1 MMEVHHGKN
10 VCDYRK
16 RYCRKYGC
24 NGGIIREV
32 STKEELSELMERMPY
47 IQTIQ
52 APNGKVRRELYEL
65 SMKKF
70 DDVEWVKVIKSVY
83 LRMEDRRYEDFEPG
97 YMEKAKQFL
106 YGEIAVCFEIPF
118 EEVEQFVNDT
128 IKKHVEEF

>member
-1 MMEVHHGKN
+1 MGKLY
-10 VCDYRK
+10 VITESAVAEKTDAMA
-16 RYCRKYGC
+16 
-24 NGGIIREV
+24 GIIREV

-65 SMKKF
+65 SMKKY

-106 YGEIAVCFEIPF
+106 YGEIAVRFEIPY

-128 IKKHVEEF
+128 IKKHLEEF

>member
-1 MMEVHHGKN
+1 MGKSYVITESAVAEKTEAME
-10 VCDYRK
+10 
-16 RYCRKYGC
+16 
-24 NGGIIREV
+24 GIIREV
-32 STKEELSELMERMPY
+32 STKEELFELMERMPY

-52 APNGKVRRELYEL
+52 APNGKVRKELYEL
-65 SMKKF
+65 SMKQY

-106 YGEIAVCFEIPF
+106 YGEIAVRFEIPY

-128 IKKHVEEF
+128 IKKHLEEF

>member
-1 MMEVHHGKN
+1 MGELYVITESAVAEKTDAMA
-10 VCDYRK
+10 
-16 RYCRKYGC
+16 
-24 NGGIIREV
+24 GIIREV
-32 STKEELSELMERMPY
+32 TTKEELSELMERMPY

-65 SMKKF
+65 SMKKY

-106 YGEIAVCFEIPF
+106 YGEIAVRFEIPY

-128 IKKHVEEF
+128 IKKHLEEF

>member
-1 MMEVHHGKN
+1 M
-10 VCDYRK
+10 RK
-16 RYCRKYGC
+16 LYVITA
-24 NGGIIREV
+24 NGIVEKSDAMDGIIREV
-32 STKEELSELMERMPY
+32 STKEEISELMERMPY

-65 SMKKF
+65 SMKKY

-106 YGEIAVCFEIPF
+106 YGEIAVRFEIPY

-128 IKKHVEEF
+128 IKKHLEEF

>member
-1 MMEVHHGKN
+1 MGELYVITESAVAEKTDAMA
-10 VCDYRK
+10 
-16 RYCRKYGC
+16 
-24 NGGIIREV
+24 GIIREV

-65 SMKKF
+65 SMKKY

-97 YMEKAKQFL
+97 YIEKAKQFL
-106 YGEIAVCFEIPF
+106 YGEIAVRFEIPY

-128 IKKHVEEF
+128 IKKHLEEF

>member
-1 MMEVHHGKN
+1 MGKTYVITENGIAENTDAME
-10 VCDYRK
+10 
-16 RYCRKYGC
+16 
-24 NGGIIREV
+24 GIFREV

-106 YGEIAVCFEIPF
+106 YGEIAVYFEIPF

-128 IKKHVEEF
+128 IKKHLEEF

>member
-1 MMEVHHGKN
+1 MGELYVITESAVAEKTDAMA
-10 VCDYRK
+10 
-16 RYCRKYGC
+16 
-24 NGGIIREV
+24 GIIREV

-47 IQTIQ
+47 IQTLQ

-65 SMKKF
+65 SMKKY

-106 YGEIAVCFEIPF
+106 YGEIAVRFEIPY

-128 IKKHVEEF
+128 IKKHLEEF

>member
-1 MMEVHHGKN
+1 MEKSHVITE
-10 VCDYRK
+10 
-16 RYCRKYGC
+16 
-24 NGGIIREV
+24 NGIAEKTDAIDEIIREV

-83 LRMEDRRYEDFEPG
+83 LRMEDRRYEDFESG

-128 IKKHVEEF
+128 IKKHLEEF

>member
-1 MMEVHHGKN
+1 MGKTY
-10 VCDYRK
+10 VITE
-16 RYCRKYGC
+16 
-24 NGGIIREV
+24 NGIAENTDATEGIIREV

-106 YGEIAVCFEIPF
+106 YGEITVCFEIPF

-128 IKKHVEEF
+128 IKKHLEEF

>member
-1 MMEVHHGKN
+1 MGELYVITESAVAEKTDAMA
-10 VCDYRK
+10 
-16 RYCRKYGC
+16 
-24 NGGIIREV
+24 GIIREV

-65 SMKKF
+65 SMKKY

-106 YGEIAVCFEIPF
+106 YGEIAVRFEIPY

-128 IKKHVEEF
+128 IKKHLEEF

>member
-1 MMEVHHGKN
+1 M
-10 VCDYRK
+10 RK
-16 RYCRKYGC
+16 LYVITA
-24 NGGIIREV
+24 NGIVEKSDAMDGIIREV

-52 APNGKVRRELYEL
+52 APNGKVRKELYEL
-65 SMKKF
+65 SMKKY

-83 LRMEDRRYEDFEPG
+83 LRMEDRRYEDFEPR

-106 YGEIAVCFEIPF
+106 YREIAVRFEIPY

-128 IKKHVEEF
+128 IKKHLEEF

>member
-1 MMEVHHGKN
+1 MGKMYVITESAVAEKTEAME
-10 VCDYRK
+10 
-16 RYCRKYGC
+16 
-24 NGGIIREV
+24 GIIREV
-32 STKEELSELMERMPY
+32 STKEELFELMERMPY

-52 APNGKVRRELYEL
+52 APNGKVRKELYEL
-65 SMKKF
+65 SMKQY

-106 YGEIAVCFEIPF
+106 YGEIAVRFEIPY

-128 IKKHVEEF
+128 IKKHLEEF